1 MLQLPRLPCASMDLL
16 SKPAHAELLRC
27 PQPAAPAL
35 PSPSHTGM
43 MSMAAAEQ
51 QKKEEA
57 SAPAAAHSPLEPVV
71 ISRGFAASIFKH

>member
-1 MLQLPRLPCASMDLL
+1 
-16 SKPAHAELLRC
+16 
-27 PQPAAPAL
+27 
-35 PSPSHTGM
+35 

>member
-1 MLQLPRLPCASMDLL
+1 MQFNRVFGQKLHPW
-16 SKPAHAELLRC
+16 
-27 PQPAAPAL
+27 AL
-35 PSPSHTGM
+35 HSHSHPPTGM

-51 QKKEEA
+51 QKKEEE

>member
-1 MLQLPRLPCASMDLL
+1 MHMLQLPRLPRALL
-16 SKPAHAELLRC
+16 SRPACAELLRC

-35 PSPSHTGM
+35 LSPSHTGM